1 MQKHHY
7 RSERW
12 LVTQGKAKITLNNK
26 IIYKKKNETIEIP
39 KGTIHR
45 IENDSRKVLKI
56 MEAQLGSI
64 LKETDIIRF
73 KDIYGRVK

>member
-45 IENDSRKVLKI
+45 IEMILLVLKI
-56 MEAQLGSI
+56 MEVSLVQ
-64 LKETDIIRF
+64 F
-73 KDIYGRVK
+73 